1 MKRSTEKKMLIGDG
15 YNIMGGLGCFGKL
28 GYDKGKGELKKKRE
42 KFLEFLTHLNKKQQK
57 IILVFD
63 GEFIGSRAPKRREKG
78 KIKMI
83 FTKRET
89 ADNFIKRTTA
99 QEPGEFLVIT
109 NDRELRG
116 NLEKMGVEVCSSAS
130 LLKRFRK
137 VGKNLSQSL

>member
-1 MKRSTEKKMLIGDG
+1 
-15 YNIMGGLGCFGKL
+15 MGGLGCFGKL

-42 KFLEFLTHLNKKQQK
+42 KFLEFLTSLNKKQQK

-63 GEFIGSRAPKRREKG
+63 GEFIGGRAPKRREKG

-99 QEPGEFLVIT
+99 QKPGEFLVIT

-116 NLEKMGVEVCSSAS
+116 DLEKMGVEVCSSAS
-130 LLKRFRK
+130 FLKRLIK
-137 VGKNLSQSL
+137 ISKSLTRSF